1 MLISILPEGGCL
13 TNIFVSM
20 FSALSEVGGERFIPS
35 LIYTHRFA
43 EYFSFSCH
51 ASVLRFSKQLD
62 FPLEQLLRSTEN
74 FYSGF
79 YVIFLPILYK

>member
-13 TNIFVSM
+13 TNIFVSI

-43 EYFSFSCH
+43 EYFRVLATMHLSFVS
-51 ASVLRFSKQLD
+51 ANS
-62 FPLEQLLRSTEN
+62 
-74 FYSGF
+74 
-79 YVIFLPILYK
+79 